1 MKPTA
6 AVGKRIRRLRQDFEL
21 SQTEFAK
28 KIGVDQNSVSVWE
41 RGKRAISLANLL
53 KIHLTFHV
61 SLSFFDI
68 AGRKKECNL
77 WRRTKKL
84 KIK

>member
-53 KIHLTFHV
+53 KIHLTFRV

-68 AGRKKECNL
+68 ARTEKECSLCRN
-77 WRRTKKL
+77 
-84 KIK
+84 